1 MAVDINEGYDEIG
14 ESISKTK
21 AYKQI
26 VTDYEKLK
34 KKFGKTFEKKTSK
47 IAKRYNKIVKG
58 ITGTTQNYNKQ
69 VKDSSSQFDK
79 LFEIKMM
86 SVDEI
91 INDNLKSK
99 DPNKLKKYQKGNKVT
114 KYIIGLFITS
124 LNELKP
130 KLLELL
136 TEETLKA
143 AGCSQDQTYTAGQTL
158 YIRIPSI
165 DYLGMLKVDP
175 TSEVGQVIYEDKN
188 LAYPGVPFSMNKEL
202 YNRTQNLNQAFS
214 IQYASQYQGKST
226 QNLFDIEYVEQDNLG
241 NNGSFFKVT
250 PATRIGGNKVR
261 EFIKDYYTTINVIDF
276 KNIFANLMNILTG
289 AISISKGD
297 GKGDLGEFYKVF
309 LLMQRLL
316 GLCFD
321 GTKEIDVSGSSKVSD
336 LNNLDDSFFEFTE
349 IDLNFIDQQV
359 SNVIQGVAEF
369 TECDNVR
376 LPIDPTAI
384 ISSINN
390 LVFVPGSSNNN
401 AIEDATNIMDSV
413 TQNPNWL
420 PLQIDLDFTYIK
432 EFPKAVVYSVLSPK
446 TILPLAIILKALGKN
461 VLDQISSY
469 VEFVKNFKEF
479 YTNITTK
486 IGATFMKILF
496 NSIVKDIK
504 KLVAST
510 IKDIKSEKNKKRLAV
525 ILALTEIITT
535 IAKVFSYDIRECK
548 NVIQELQK
556 FLKLISKRYSAGGNK
571 IPLPLLMASKFLDGF
586 SATRAHIET
595 IGELQKLGI
604 PTGPLPDGSPNEYVI
619 AMKAI
624 IDSIDKEEASNGQV
638 QVACDGFS
646 VTPIGITTPGF
657 CFGKKM

>member
-1 MAVDINEGYDEIG
+1 MAVDINDGYDEIG
-14 ESISKTK
+14 DSISKTK

-26 VTDYEKLK
+26 VSDYKKLK
-34 KKFGKTFEKKTSK
+34 KKYGKRFEKRTAK
-47 IAKRYNKIVKG
+47 IAKRYNKIVKSL
-58 ITGTTQNYNKQ
+58 TGTTQNYNKQ
-69 VKDSSSQFDK
+69 VKDSSSPFDK

-130 KLLELL
+130 KILELL

-143 AGCSQDQTYTAGQTL
+143 AGCSQDQTYTPGQDL

-165 DYLGMLKVDP
+165 DYLGMLKVEP
-175 TSEVGQVIYEDKN
+175 TSEVGEVIYEDKN
-188 LAYPGVPFSMNKEL
+188 LAYPGAPFSMNKEL
-202 YNRTQNLNQAFS
+202 YNRIQNINQTFSTQ
-214 IQYASQYQGKST
+214 YTSQYQGKST
-226 QNLFDIEYVEQDNLG
+226 QNLFDISYVEQDNLG

-250 PATRIGGNKVR
+250 PSVRVGGNKVR
-261 EFIKDYYTTINVIDF
+261 EFIKDYYTTIEVIDF
-276 KNIFANLMNILTG
+276 KNIFANLMNLLTG
-289 AISISKGD
+289 AISIKKND
-297 GKGDLGEFYKVF
+297 GKGDLGEFYKVS

-321 GTKEIDVSGSSKVSD
+321 STKEIDVSGSAKISE

-376 LPIDPTAI
+376 LPINPTAI
-384 ISSINN
+384 IESINN
-390 LVFVPGSSNNN
+390 LVFVPGSNNN
-401 AIEDATNIMDSV
+401 NTIEDATNIMDSV
-413 TQNPNWL
+413 TQNPDWL
-420 PLQIDLDFTYIK
+420 PLEINLDFTYIK

-446 TILPLAIILKALGKN
+446 TVLPLAIILKALGKN
-461 VLDQISSY
+461 VLDQITSY

-486 IGATFMKILF
+486 IGAAFMKILF

-504 KLVAST
+504 KLIAST
-510 IKDIKSEKNKKRLAV
+510 IKDIKSEKNKKRLSV
-525 ILALTEIITT
+525 ILALTQIITT
-535 IAKVFSYDIRECK
+535 IAKVLSFDIRECK

-556 FLKLISKRYSAGGNK
+556 FLKFVSKRYSDGGNK

-586 SATRAHIET
+586 SATRANIEF
-595 IGELQKLGI
+595 IGELEKLGI
-604 PTGPLPDGSPNEYVI
+604 PTGPMSDGSPNEFVVS
-619 AMKAI
+619 MKAL

-638 QVACDGFS
+638 QVGCDPFV
-646 VTPIGITTPGF
+646 VTPIGVTKPGF